1 MKTLNKLNN
10 LKFILKSY
18 WQVSKAYLFLFF
30 FKQAFS
36 AALAAI
42 TSIYLLKVVFE
53 FMEGV
58 RESGQTM
65 MIVFIIIC
73 ANVVNIIGSQYIDR
87 CYSAKIET
95 KVRGFL
101 QKKLFQKALSID
113 YSFYDNAQFYDEFN
127 MMIGESGTRPQLIM
141 QRIGAIVYN
150 FVNLLTVLSIVFQI
164 DILVVVVIIIA
175 VIISYIADVLAAK
188 KSVQR
193 EMELAKDNKKIAY
206 YKRVFYLKEYIEE
219 IKTKKS
225 MAFLL
230 EDYDETITSKNKTN
244 KSFGKWLGFCKIYNG
259 IAQSF
264 LISFGIYFI
273 LIYDLFKIKTITIGG
288 LSALL
293 GSIWNLTDQLQQLI
307 NHFAALGGN
316 ALFVDKMIAFLNRKT
331 TQDEGVLD
339 IEKRPLRLRLAD
351 VSFSYDGKNDVL
363 HHINL
368 DIAPGQKVAI
378 VGENGAGKTT
388 LVNLI
393 MGLYSH
399 YHGSIMLDGTD
410 VRAYVKEQR
419 RDYFQCLSQDYR
431 IYAYSI
437 LENVC
442 MGKEYSQEKVTDAV
456 KQAGFTTKLEK
467 LENGIETMLT
477 KEYDET
483 GENLSGGEKHMV
495 AMARILV
502 SDSFI
507 ICLDEP
513 SSDLDPIG
521 EKNFN
526 RLLLS
531 AFNNRTVIF
540 ISHRFYATQNVD
552 KIYMLSNGTI
562 IEEGSHDEL
571 IRRNGRYAD
580 MYRIQEE
587 KFLYE

>member
-1 MKTLNKLNN
+1 MKTLNKLKS
-10 LKFILKSY
+10 LKLILKSY
-18 WQVSKAYLFLFF
+18 CEVSKAYLFLYF

-36 AALAAI
+36 AALAAV
-42 TSIYLLKVVFE
+42 TGTYLLKVVFE
-53 FMEGV
+53 FMEGI

-65 MIVFIIIC
+65 MIIFVIIC
-73 ANVVNIIGSQYIDR
+73 ANIVNIIGSQYIDQ
-87 CYSAKIET
+87 CYSAKIDT
-95 KVRGFL
+95 KVRGLL

-113 YSFYDNAQFYDEFN
+113 YSFYDNSKFYDEFH

-141 QRIGAIVYN
+141 QHIGAIVYN
-150 FVNLLTVLSIVFQI
+150 FVSLLTILSIVFQI
-164 DILVVVVIIIA
+164 DILVVTVIIIA
-175 VIISYIADVLAAK
+175 VIISYITDVRAAK

-244 KSFGKWLGFCKIYNG
+244 KAFGKWLGFCKMYNG

-264 LISFGIYFI
+264 LISFGVYFI
-273 LIYDLFKIKTITIGG
+273 LIYDLFEKKIITIGG

-307 NHFAALGGN
+307 NRFADLGGD
-316 ALFVDKMIAFLNRKT
+316 ALFMDKMIAFLDRKT
-331 TQDEGVLD
+331 TQDDGVLD
-339 IEKRPLRLRLAD
+339 IEKKPLHLKLSD
-351 VSFSYDGKNDVL
+351 VSFSYDGKHEVL

-368 DIAPGQKVAI
+368 NIEPGKKVAI

-399 YHGSIMLDGTD
+399 YHGAITLDGTD
-410 VRAYVKEQR
+410 VGAYVREQR

-456 KQAGFTTKLEK
+456 NQAGFTAKLEK
-467 LENGIETMLT
+467 LENGIGTVLT
-477 KEYDET
+477 KEYDEV
-483 GENLSGGEKHMV
+483 GENLSGGEKHMI

-502 SDSFI
+502 TDSFI

-521 EKNFN
+521 EQNFN
-526 RLLLS
+526 RLLMS
-531 AFNNRTVIF
+531 AFNDRTVIF

-562 IEEGSHDEL
+562 IEEGTHDEL
-571 IRRNGRYAD
+571 VRLNGRYAD
-580 MYRIQEE
+580 MYHVQEE